1 MSRAV
6 TLFTG
11 QWADLPLDTMVKK
24 AKEFGYDGVELA
36 CWGDHFEVDKADSAY
51 CSSKRELLESHGMK
65 CFAISTHLVG
75 QAVCDNIDERH
86 KQILP
91 DYIYGDGEPESVR
104 QRAAEEIMKTAK
116 AAKEFGVNVVNGSAG
131 TFCGATDSV
140 LLTVFV
146 DQSADCTTGGI
157 INAGDTTGPDGY
169 KSLSTPCGE
178 TEQCADYQH
187 GEMFRPSKHYVLSD
201 LNE

>member
-1 MSRAV
+1 MPDTGVSSRKNGDGFRVNGKNRPQTGERSLVFEFACSAIGMILPIGLGY
-6 TLFTG
+6 THIQFTC
-11 QWADLPLDTMVKK
+11 T
-24 AKEFGYDGVELA
+24 DGV
-36 CWGDHFEVDKADSAY
+36 D
-51 CSSKRELLESHGMK
+51 
-65 CFAISTHLVG
+65 
-75 QAVCDNIDERH
+75 
-86 KQILP
+86 
-91 DYIYGDGEPESVR
+91 
-104 QRAAEEIMKTAK
+104 
-116 AAKEFGVNVVNGSAG
+116 VVNGSAG
-131 TFCGATDSV
+131 TFRGATDSV

-178 TEQCADYQH
+178 TEQCADCQH